1 MPAGV
6 EGFVPARLRMARC
19 ARALRKN
26 ELAKLVDRA
35 ASTVSKWENDSADQ
49 SPEVGVLPQLAEGLQ
64 VDVSWFFKPVGSY
77 PRAAFFRSL
86 KSELKLMRAKA
97 EAKLDFVDEIE
108 VAVSEYVDLP
118 TVDVPDVFGN
128 RDFRSIDRDDIE
140 YAARML
146 REHWDLGEDPI
157 DDLLL
162 VIENAGV
169 VVAHD
174 EFGSPK
180 LDGISRWSANGRPSM
195 LLARDKN
202 VGVRRRFDAAHELGH
217 IMLHRHVTP
226 HDLEQNF
233 KLIENQAM
241 AFAGAFLL
249 PESSFGDDLYAESLD
264 AMLALKP
271 KWKVAIGA
279 MIKRLESMKRISPEY
294 QRRLW
299 QYYSY
304 RGWRGFEPLDDELTV
319 EEPCNLKAS
328 VELIINEGLASRGDV
343 VRAVGVGAQDI
354 ENLTGLEGGYL
365 APPASN
371 IVRLQPV
378 ARRPSGPSGEAEVVS
393 LDDRR
398 PR

>member
-6 EGFVPARLRMARC
+6 EGFVPARLRMARS

-35 ASTVSKWENDSADQ
+35 ASTVSKWENDAAEQ
-49 SPEVGVLPQLAEGLQ
+49 SPEVTVLPLLAEALQ
-64 VDVSWFFKPVGSY
+64 VDVSWFFKPVSST

-86 KSELKLMRAKA
+86 RSELKLMRAKA
-97 EAKLDFVDEIE
+97 EAKLEFVEEIE
-108 VAVSEYVDLP
+108 VVVSDYVDLP
-118 TVDVPDVFGN
+118 AVDVPDMFGN
-128 RDFRSIDRDDIE
+128 RDFRSFDRDDIE
-140 YAARML
+140 HAARLL
-146 REHWDLGEDPI
+146 RDQWELGEDPI

-162 VIENAGV
+162 VIENAGIV
-169 VVAHD
+169 VSHD

-180 LDGISRWSANGRPSM
+180 LDGISRWSVNGRPSM

-217 IMLHRHVTP
+217 IVLHRHVSP
-226 HDLEQNF
+226 SDLEQNF

-264 AMLALKP
+264 AMLALKS

-279 MIKRLESMKRISPEY
+279 MIKRLESMDRISPEY

-304 RGWRGFEPLDDELTV
+304 RGWRGAEPLDDEIAV
-319 EEPCNLKAS
+319 EEPCNLRAS
-328 VELIINEGLASRGDV
+328 VELIVSEGLASRSEV
-343 VRAVGVGAQDI
+343 VRAVGVSANDI
-354 ENLTGLEGGYL
+354 ENLTGLTGGYL
-365 APPASN
+365 RQPAAS

-378 ARRPSGPSGEAEVVS
+378 PREKNNLHKEAEVVS
-393 LDDRR
+393 LDGRR